1 MRQALTAAALLA
13 TSMGAPALAQTEPKC
28 ADGTCQ
34 IRATPDQMV
43 AAAEKLIARR
53 RFEEAKPL
61 IKALEMAPGYKLQTR
76 FLTGYIAAEQGDYA
90 AAADQYKA
98 ILADDPGQTRVR
110 LELGKAMLALGKAQS
125 ADKQFRLAGQDR
137 DIPPELAKAIRGVR
151 AVIRQQRAW
160 RLDVDFGLAPDSNIN
175 NATAVDQV
183 TVNLGGYS
191 LPLTLD
197 ENAKARSGTGE
208 TATLSAGLR
217 LPAGKDMAMLIDLDG
232 SATNYAGA
240 RYDDYLVQLAAGPE
254 FTLSQKASVSVE
266 AVGAERWYGGSLASS
281 QIGVK
286 AGGQTLFGMTDRAG
300 IQIDVRHTD
309 ARFDHGYDGWQGGLY
324 GTYEHAMSK
333 TLIVSAGLFG
343 RRDWLAERAYSNTE
357 LGANFGFG
365 GELAHG
371 INFSLSGSLSRAAY
385 DAPMSFFSAEAR
397 RDWRGSAR
405 ATLGDRSIRVLGF
418 SPELSLTYARTK
430 SNIDFFSTD
439 RVRFRVALARY
450 F

>member
-1 MRQALTAAALLA
+1 MTAAALLLA
-13 TSMGAPALAQTEPKC
+13 SMGVPAHAQTAAPHC
-28 ADGTCQ
+28 AGGSCQ
-34 IRATPDQMV
+34 VKLTPDQMV
-43 AAAEKLIARR
+43 AAAEKLIGLHRYD
-53 RFEEAKPL
+53 EAKPL
-61 IKALEMAPGYKLQTR
+61 IRALEMAPGYKLQTR
-76 FLTGYIAAEQGDYA
+76 FLTGYIAAEQGDFA

-110 LELGKAMLALGKAQS
+110 LELAKAMLALGKPQS

-137 DIPPELAKAIRGVR
+137 DIPPELAKSIRGVR

-197 ENAKARSGTGE
+197 ENARARSGTGQ

-232 SATNYAGA
+232 SGANYAGV

-254 FTLSQKASVSVE
+254 FLLSQKTSVSIE
-266 AVGAERWYGGSLASS
+266 AVGAERWYGGSLATR
-281 QIGVK
+281 QFGAK
-286 AGGQTLFGMTDRAG
+286 AGGQTLLSMTDRAG
-300 IQIDVRHTD
+300 IQIDARRTD
-309 ARFDHGYDGWQGGLY
+309 ARFDHGYDGWQVGLY

-333 TLIVSAGLFG
+333 TLLVSAGLFG
-343 RRDWLAERAYSNTE
+343 RRDWLTEPAYSNTE
-357 LGANFGFG
+357 LGTNFGFG

-371 INFSLSGSLSRAAY
+371 INFSVSGSLSRATY
-385 DAPMSFFSAEAR
+385 DAAMGLFSAVPR
-397 RDWRGSAR
+397 RDWRGSVR
-405 ATLGDRSIRVLGF
+405 GTLGDRSIRVFGF